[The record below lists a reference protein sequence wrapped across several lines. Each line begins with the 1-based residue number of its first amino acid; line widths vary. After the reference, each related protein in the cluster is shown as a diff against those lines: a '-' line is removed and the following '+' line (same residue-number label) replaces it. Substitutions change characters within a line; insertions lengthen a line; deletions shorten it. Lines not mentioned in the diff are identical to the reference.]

1 MPNRSAPTVLPDWPR
16 TFGAPHAVA
25 SLRASPEDF
34 RVDEQLGFE
43 PDGEGE
49 HALLHIRKRN
59 RNTVDVARLLARH
72 AGVRE
77 RDVSFGGQK
86 DRNAVTTQW
95 FSVWLP
101 GRESPDWSPM
111 ESDDIQVLVSSR
123 HRRKLQRGTLQGNAF
138 EIVLRDVQGDTK
150 ELEHRLHT
158 IVQRGVPNYFGEQRF
173 GRNGGNLAGATDMF
187 NGRRVKDRELRGMF
201 LSAARSFLFN
211 EVLAVRVQDGSW
223 QHVLPGEA
231 VVLAGKHSFFICDE
245 PDAEIEQRCLTG
257 DIHPS
262 GPLWG
267 KGELPTRG
275 EARALEEW
283 AVAGQSVLSEGLV
296 KADLRQERRALRLP
310 VADLHWEWLAAEAA
324 LRLCFSLP
332 SGAYATAVLRE
343 LVNARDAAAFTP

>member
-1 MPNRSAPTVLPDWPR
+1 MSIPLPDWPR

-25 SLRASPEDF
+25 SLRVSPEDF
-34 RVDEQLGFE
+34 RVDEQLGFA

-49 HALLHIRKRN
+49 HALLQIQKRN
-59 RNTVDVARLLARH
+59 RNTSDVARLLARH

-77 RDVSFGGQK
+77 RDVSFGGLK

-101 GRESPDWSPM
+101 GRETPDWSPI
-111 ESDDIQVLVSSR
+111 ESDDLRVLVSAR

-138 EIVLRDVQGDTK
+138 EIVLRNVEGDRE

-158 IVQRGVPNYFGEQRF
+158 VAQRGVPNYFGEQRF
-173 GRNGGNLAGATDMF
+173 GRDGGNLAKAVEMF
-187 NGRRVKDRELRGMF
+187 NGRRVKDRELRSLF

-223 QHVLPGEA
+223 QKVLPGEA
-231 VVLAGKHSFFICDE
+231 VMLAGKHSFFMCEQPDE
-245 PDAEIEQRCLTG
+245 EIERRLTAG

-267 KGELPTRG
+267 KGELPTHG
-275 EARALEEW
+275 VARALEEW
-283 AVAGQSVLSEGLV
+283 AVAGQLLFTEGLA

-310 VADLHWEWLAAEAA
+310 VTDLNCEWSAQADLR
-324 LRLCFSLP
+324 LRFSLP
-332 SGAYATAVLRE
+332 SGSYATAVLRE
-343 LVNARDAAAFTP
+343 LVSPRAADVL